1 MKILNTVVF
10 YENREEVENYI
21 SEVAA
26 IAEDMVDIALVVN
39 SDKQNQVRAVEAALR
54 AKSIDCFSVI
64 DYGYNVG
71 YLNTMLKTIK
81 QLDID
86 KYDYV
91 ILSNTDIH
99 YDTKDFF
106 QRLAEKEYPAD
117 VGCIA
122 PCVYATQS
130 NSYSNPHYSERIP
143 KAKMERLVSIFKYP
157 LLGKWY
163 LKLAGLKAGKTRTEK
178 KSSCYVYSPHGC
190 YMIFT
195 RDFVKKIYG
204 YEYGV
209 KMYSEESAVGEL
221 LMKNGLCCFYD
232 DSISVIHQESSV
244 TGKINYKRRFT
255 AWRESLE
262 YIIKEFY

>member
-1 MKILNTVVF
+1 MKSLNTIVF

-21 SEVAA
+21 SEVAS
-26 IAEDMVDIALVVN
+26 ISDGMVDIAIVVN
-39 SDKQNQVRAVEAALR
+39 SDKQNQVKSMETAIR
-54 AKSIDCFSVI
+54 AKGIDCFSVI
-64 DYGYNVG
+64 DYGDNVG

-81 QLDID
+81 QIDID
-86 KYDYV
+86 KYDYI

-99 YDTKDFF
+99 YETKDFF
-106 QRLAEKEYPAD
+106 QQLATKEYSAD
-117 VGCIA
+117 IGCIA
-122 PCVYATQS
+122 PCVFATQS
-130 NSYSNPHYSERIP
+130 NSYSNPHYAERIP
-143 KAKMERLVSIFKYP
+143 KEKLEKLVKIFRYP

-178 KSSCYVYSPHGC
+178 RQSCYVYSPHGC

-195 RDFVKKIYG
+195 KEFIKNILG

-221 LMKNGLCCFYD
+221 LMKKNMRCYYD
-232 DSISVIHQESSV
+232 DSISVVHQESSV